1 MPNCGRKLN
10 LQSKLYYT
18 PVEKTGF
25 ELKYDMKI
33 KRQVKTFLKKYFYL
47 RVTTKHLTHLET
59 LNPHT
64 FGIQIE
70 IQC

>member
-1 MPNCGRKLN
+1 M
-10 LQSKLYYT
+10 
-18 PVEKTGF
+18 EF
-25 ELKYDMKI
+25 ELKYDMKDKKI
-33 KRQVKTFLKKYFYL
+33 GQKKFFLKYFYL
-47 RVTTKHLTHLET
+47 RATTKHLTHLET